1 MVLYSVRYT
10 LAYGPALLRS
20 LSPLFA
26 EISDDLPVGKG
37 LDYAKGGDV
46 YVEGDV
52 AAKREVSPT
61 YRIFERRRTGYS
73 NSMIYYLD
81 ILCENDRGRR
91 GCTCE
96 LLQVLVL
103 VSDRKMADGYKP
115 AVSPQARNTARS
127 RRHLGGTLL

>member
-52 AAKREVSPT
+52 AAKREVTPT
-61 YRIFERRRTGYS
+61 YWIF
-73 NSMIYYLD
+73 
-81 ILCENDRGRR
+81 
-91 GCTCE
+91 
-96 LLQVLVL
+96 
-103 VSDRKMADGYKP
+103 
-115 AVSPQARNTARS
+115 
-127 RRHLGGTLL
+127 